1 MGAGRALALL
11 VVFGAAAVAGP
22 SACSSAR
29 TPAGA
34 ADAGAEAAPPPGRAC
49 LVADTSGLDD
59 QSFNQTA
66 YEGERQAATQFGWTA
81 YAVESHSAADYPFFL
96 DAYMSSERCDLII
109 AVGALMS
116 DATAQAADQAL
127 SAPFG
132 PVPQRFVLLDAS
144 LTPQRANVWGQTYAT
159 DQAAFLAGYVAAAV
173 TKSGVVATFGGVSIP
188 PVTDYM
194 DGYVFGVRAYEMAH
208 ARTVK
213 VLGWDPDTRTGTF
226 IGSFV
231 DQKAGRQAASAQ
243 IQAGADVVMPVAGG
257 AGLGAGEALLQAG
270 KGYLIGVD
278 SDWTRSAPQYK
289 SIVLT
294 SVLKRLDLSV
304 IDAVRA
310 VADGSFKGGSYV
322 ADLKSGEID
331 VVMPFPA
338 GTVPDAVVG
347 ELASLRAGIIAG
359 SIPTKP

>member
-1 MGAGRALALL
+1 
-11 VVFGAAAVAGP
+11 VGP
-22 SACSSAR
+22 SACSSSPSR
-29 TPAGA
+29 SPASA
-34 ADAGAEAAPPPGRAC
+34 ADAGADATATPGRAC

-66 YEGERQAATQFGWTA
+66 YEGERRAATQFGWTA
-81 YAVESHSAADYPFFL
+81 YAVESHKTSDYSLYL

-109 AVGALMS
+109 AVGALMA
-116 DATAQAADQAL
+116 DATALAADQAA
-127 SAPFG
+127 SAPVG

-144 LTPQRANVWGQTYAT
+144 LVPNRTNVRGQTYAT

-173 TKSGVVATFGGVSIP
+173 TTSGVVATFGGVSIP

-194 DGYVFGVRAYEMAH
+194 DGYVFGVRAYEKAH
-208 ARTVK
+208 GRTIT
-213 VLGWDPDTRTGTF
+213 VLGWDPDKRTGTF
-226 IGSFV
+226 IGNFV
-231 DQKAGRQAASAQ
+231 DQEAGRQAAGAQ

-270 KGYLIGVD
+270 KGWLIGVD
-278 SDWTRSAPQYK
+278 SDWTKSAPQYK

-304 IDAVRA
+304 VDAVSA
-310 VADGSFKGGSYV
+310 VVDGSFKGGSTV

-331 VVMPFPA
+331 VVMPFP
-338 GTVPDAVVG
+338 GDVVPGPVVS
-347 ELASLRAGIIAG
+347 ELASLRADIIAG
-359 SIPTKP
+359 NIPTKP